1 MFSFFSF
8 QSLLSGSIQANW
20 VYKRND
26 GVSISCTKIMNVVC
40 CYKMIFSLILFDLHC
55 KKLLLD
61 LWIHVMLSNRQT
73 SGLLPE
79 GATYR
84 NGTCMTAPECT
95 QKGGSESS
103 SCAGGYILILYE
115 NATIHDSHIYMLQVI
130 YIYNVKHR

>member
-1 MFSFFSF
+1 
-8 QSLLSGSIQANW
+8 
-20 VYKRND
+20 
-26 GVSISCTKIMNVVC
+26 
-40 CYKMIFSLILFDLHC
+40 
-55 KKLLLD
+55 
-61 LWIHVMLSNRQT
+61 MLSNRQT

-115 NATIHDSHIYMLQVI
+115 NATIHDKMIYK
-130 YIYNVKHR
+130 YNVHVKSIEIVFQVWSMLCIYGYCLW

>member
-1 MFSFFSF
+1 
-8 QSLLSGSIQANW
+8 
-20 VYKRND
+20 
-26 GVSISCTKIMNVVC
+26 
-40 CYKMIFSLILFDLHC
+40 
-55 KKLLLD
+55 
-61 LWIHVMLSNRQT
+61 MLSNRQT

-115 NATIHDSHIYMLQVI
+115 NATIMKAI
-130 YIYNVKHR
+130 YIVLQMIYKYNVHFFIENVFQIWSLLCIYGYCLR

>member
-1 MFSFFSF
+1 
-8 QSLLSGSIQANW
+8 
-20 VYKRND
+20 
-26 GVSISCTKIMNVVC
+26 
-40 CYKMIFSLILFDLHC
+40 
-55 KKLLLD
+55 
-61 LWIHVMLSNRQT
+61 MLSNRQT

-115 NATIHDSHIYMLQVI
+115 NATIMKAI
-130 YIYNVKHR
+130 YIATNNLQIHNQCILYLNCFSDLEFVVYLWLLPAVAQLVQIVHT

>member
-1 MFSFFSF
+1 
-8 QSLLSGSIQANW
+8 
-20 VYKRND
+20 
-26 GVSISCTKIMNVVC
+26 
-40 CYKMIFSLILFDLHC
+40 
-55 KKLLLD
+55 
-61 LWIHVMLSNRQT
+61 MLSNRQT

-115 NATIHDSHIYMLQVI
+115 NATIHDTHIISYR
-130 YIYNVKHR
+130 YNVHVKFIEIVFQVWSMLCIYGYYLR

>member
-1 MFSFFSF
+1 
-8 QSLLSGSIQANW
+8 
-20 VYKRND
+20 
-26 GVSISCTKIMNVVC
+26 
-40 CYKMIFSLILFDLHC
+40 
-55 KKLLLD
+55 
-61 LWIHVMLSNRQT
+61 MLSNRQT

-115 NATIHDSHIYMLQVI
+115 NATVHDSHKIIYK
-130 YIYNVKHR
+130 YNVHVNFIEIVFQVWSMLCIYGYCLR

>member
-1 MFSFFSF
+1 
-8 QSLLSGSIQANW
+8 
-20 VYKRND
+20 
-26 GVSISCTKIMNVVC
+26 
-40 CYKMIFSLILFDLHC
+40 
-55 KKLLLD
+55 
-61 LWIHVMLSNRQT
+61 MLSNRQT

-115 NATIHDSHIYMLQVI
+115 NATLRDKIIYK
-130 YIYNVKHR
+130 YNVHVKFIEIVFQVWSMLCIYGYCLR

>member
-1 MFSFFSF
+1 M
-8 QSLLSGSIQANW
+8 
-20 VYKRND
+20 
-26 GVSISCTKIMNVVC
+26 ISC
-40 CYKMIFSLILFDLHC
+40 LILFELQC
-55 KKLLLD
+55 KKLRFD
-61 LWIHVMLSNRQT
+61 LSIHVMLSNRQT

-115 NATIHDSHIYMLQVI
+115 NATLHDS
-130 YIYNVKHR
+130 YICYK

>member
-1 MFSFFSF
+1 
-8 QSLLSGSIQANW
+8 
-20 VYKRND
+20 
-26 GVSISCTKIMNVVC
+26 
-40 CYKMIFSLILFDLHC
+40 
-55 KKLLLD
+55 
-61 LWIHVMLSNRQT
+61 MLSNRQT

-115 NATIHDSHIYMLQVI
+115 NATIICYQ
-130 YIYNVKHR
+130 

>member
-1 MFSFFSF
+1 
-8 QSLLSGSIQANW
+8 
-20 VYKRND
+20 
-26 GVSISCTKIMNVVC
+26 
-40 CYKMIFSLILFDLHC
+40 
-55 KKLLLD
+55 
-61 LWIHVMLSNRQT
+61 MLSNRQT

-115 NATIHDSHIYMLQVI
+115 NATLRDKIIYK
-130 YIYNVKHR
+130 YNVHVNFIEIVFQVWSMLCIYGYCLR

>member
-1 MFSFFSF
+1 
-8 QSLLSGSIQANW
+8 
-20 VYKRND
+20 
-26 GVSISCTKIMNVVC
+26 
-40 CYKMIFSLILFDLHC
+40 
-55 KKLLLD
+55 
-61 LWIHVMLSNRQT
+61 MLSNRQT

-115 NATIHDSHIYMLQVI
+115 NATIMKAI
-130 YIYNVKHR
+130 YIIIYTYNVHVYLIKTVFQIWSLLCIYGYCLR

>member
-1 MFSFFSF
+1 
-8 QSLLSGSIQANW
+8 
-20 VYKRND
+20 
-26 GVSISCTKIMNVVC
+26 
-40 CYKMIFSLILFDLHC
+40 
-55 KKLLLD
+55 
-61 LWIHVMLSNRQT
+61 MLSNRQT

-115 NATIHDSHIYMLQVI
+115 NATRHDSHKIIYQ
-130 YIYNVKHR
+130 YNVHVNFIEIVFQVWSMLCIYGYCLR

>member
-1 MFSFFSF
+1 
-8 QSLLSGSIQANW
+8 
-20 VYKRND
+20 
-26 GVSISCTKIMNVVC
+26 MNVVY
-40 CYKMIFSLILFDLHC
+40 CYRIIFSLIVFELYC
-55 KKLLLD
+55 KKLLFD
-61 LWIHVMLSNRQT
+61 LCIHVMLSNRQT

-115 NATIHDSHIYMLQVI
+115 NATIMKANEL
-130 YIYNVKHR
+130 